1 MLDEFVIMSLP
12 DDGLSYL
19 LFVQLRINYTDKLM
33 RYIICTS
40 PKCVKCG
47 CNVADSVEPEVERS
61 AHLRLGHYVDSV
73 WICDDCF
80 RQTMASAADV
90 SPNTPR
96 ADEADVT

>member
-1 MLDEFVIMSLP
+1 MVD
-12 DDGLSYL
+12 L
-19 LFVQLRINYTDKLM
+19 L
-33 RYIICTS
+33 

-47 CNVADSVEPEVERS
+47 CNVADLVEPEVERA
-61 AHLRLGHYVDSV
+61 AHLRLGHYVNSV

-80 RQTMASAADV
+80 K